1 MGGYSAPF
9 LLVCLGQ
16 VLMMIDSIGIGLGKV
31 IKRKV
36 A

>member
-16 VLMMIDSIGIGLGKV
+16 VLMMIDSIGIGWVK
-31 IKRKV
+31 
-36 A
+36 